1 MSDEQYGEGTRNTT
15 LSMGQSEEHGLHRMR
30 QFQDGVNNIVG
41 KGNGVMVNTV
51 PSKVA
56 DQNEDVQDNAADIV
70 HFCDQVVKEKTM
82 PAADGKL
89 QTEIIP
95 QLGDINVAS
104 LFKADGMN
112 WEEEILNDLFEQGD
126 VEKIL
131 NIPLSNRDTPDYLYW
146 GWDERG
152 DYSVRS
158 CYRAQQITH
167 LQIEEAKWTSM
178 WNLKILPK
186 VKNLLWTAC
195 ADCLST
201 AEALWKKFVPCRLEC
216 IHNDADMESTLHI
229 FAECK
234 VAKACYR
241 LAKLNIRVEGF
252 TNFKEWFGHNLS
264 SLCIEKQSV
273 LAMLCWALWEAR
285 NHKIWNNITLTPRA
299 IVEDL
304 AGEGA
309 MPLPKPA
316 SHAEL
321 QFEESARQFS
331 IYNFHPEQICENL
344 ERRARSRE
352 RRVSDLKNRVGKLRS
367 EIEIEATAANI
378 EEPSHSNDLAAAIKC
393 LQDSFVDVNFV
404 GDVCFKVRKAEVVL
418 RDLMAILSEY
428 DEPETNTSTSS
439 AAAVKPFKASLDPD
453 NPLGFL
459 ETTLEFLAREFD
471 LFNSNSLIN
480 DVNAVVR
487 MVKDKVD
494 TEERKRKQKEKSA
507 NGNIEKKMKEPPIIA
522 AAPAVPVKEVEVE
535 GEKTTG
541 TTEDVAYA
549 VVLVLD
555 AGMIP
560 RTSTTPYIAIE
571 TPLNPRSV
579 IDQEAFD
586 RWKGHAALTLRATM
600 FLMSQG
606 LTHETV
612 SWFDSYCNVHSWC
625 DRVFIY
631 RLIRLSALELVSKA
645 VKMAVGTDLIK
656 MMNPIVVNRYKRFS
670 KGGLAAQIAASPL
683 SAPIDMSVFESKYK
697 DPSSIKWTVNTTSEK
712 SVELMSMRIP
722 TNELLM
728 VLLQLEMETS

>member
-30 QFQDGVNNIVG
+30 QFQDGANNIVG
-41 KGNGVMVNTV
+41 KGNGVM
-51 PSKVA
+51 
-56 DQNEDVQDNAADIV
+56 
-70 HFCDQVVKEKTM
+70 
-82 PAADGKL
+82 
-89 QTEIIP
+89 
-95 QLGDINVAS
+95 
-104 LFKADGMN
+104 
-112 WEEEILNDLFEQGD
+112 GD

-131 NIPLSNRDTPDYLYW
+131 NIPLSNKDTLDYLYW
-146 GWDERG
+146 GWDER
-152 DYSVRS
+152 
-158 CYRAQQITH
+158 
-167 LQIEEAKWTSM
+167 
-178 WNLKILPK
+178 
-186 VKNLLWTAC
+186 AC
-195 ADCLST
+195 ADCLPT

-252 TNFKEWFGHNLS
+252 TDFKEWFGHNLS

-299 IVEDL
+299 IVE
-304 AGEGA
+304 G
-309 MPLPKPA
+309 
-316 SHAEL
+316 
-321 QFEESARQFS
+321 
-331 IYNFHPEQICENL
+331 
-344 ERRARSRE
+344 E
-352 RRVSDLKNRVGKLRS
+352 RRVSNLKNRVGKLRS
-367 EIEIEATAANI
+367 EIEIEATTANI
-378 EEPSHSNDLAAAIKC
+378 EEPSHFYDLVAAIKC

-404 GDVCFKVRKAEVVL
+404 GDVCFKVRKAKVVL
-418 RDLMAILSEY
+418 RDLMVILSEY
-428 DEPETNTSTSS
+428 DEPETNASTSS
-439 AAAVKPFKASLDPD
+439 AAAVKPFKASLDPA

-459 ETTLEFLAREFD
+459 ETTLEFLARESD
-471 LFNSNSLIN
+471 LFNSDSLIN

-494 TEERKRKQKEKSA
+494 TEERKRKQKEKAA
-507 NGNIEKKMKEPPIIA
+507 NGNIEKKMKEPPIVA
-522 AAPAVPVKEVEVE
+522 AAPSVPVKEVEVE

-560 RTSTTPYIAIE
+560 RTSTTPYVAIE
-571 TPLNPRSV
+571 TPLNPRSM

-612 SWFDSYCNVHSWC
+612 SWFDSYYYDCENLYAQ

-670 KGGLAAQIAASPL
+670 KGGLAAQIVAGPL
-683 SAPIDMSVFESKYK
+683 SALIDMSAFESKYK

-722 TNELLM
+722 SKELLM

>member
-30 QFQDGVNNIVG
+30 QFQDGANNIVG

-56 DQNEDVQDNAADIV
+56 DQNEDVQENGLIILEQKKKRVEDI
-70 HFCDQVVKEKTM
+70 
-82 PAADGKL
+82 
-89 QTEIIP
+89 QTSI
-95 QLGDINVAS
+95 D
-104 LFKADGMN
+104 DM
-112 WEEEILNDLFEQGD
+112 QGD

-131 NIPLSNRDTPDYLYW
+131 NIPLSNKDTLDYLYW
-146 GWDERG
+146 GWDERS

-186 VKNLLWTAC
+186 VKNLLWTTC

-201 AEALWKKFVPCRLEC
+201 AKALWKKFVPCRLEC

-252 TNFKEWFGHNLS
+252 TDFKEWFGHNLS

-299 IVEDL
+299 IIEEL

-321 QFEESARQFS
+321 QVR
-331 IYNFHPEQICENL
+331 L
-344 ERRARSRE
+344 RREIRSSLHRGVFPTKTIALFNPSTIIIPE

-378 EEPSHSNDLAAAIKC
+378 KEPLHSNDLAAAIKC

-439 AAAVKPFKASLDPD
+439 AAAMKPFKASLDPA

-487 MVKDKVD
+487 MVKDKVN
-494 TEERKRKQKEKSA
+494 TEERKRKQKEKAA
-507 NGNIEKKMKEPPIIA
+507 NGNIEKKMKEPPIVA
-522 AAPAVPVKEVEVE
+522 VAPAVPVKEVEVE
-535 GEKTTG
+535 GEKTTR

-560 RTSTTPYIAIE
+560 RTSTTPYVAIE

-579 IDQEAFD
+579 IDQKAFD

-600 FLMSQG
+600 
-606 LTHETV
+606 
-612 SWFDSYCNVHSWC
+612 
-625 DRVFIY
+625 
-631 RLIRLSALELVSKA
+631 LIRLSALELVSKA

-670 KGGLAAQIAASPL
+670 KGGLAAQIAAGPL
-683 SAPIDMSVFESKYK
+683 SAPIDMSAFESKYK

-722 TNELLM
+722 TKELLM